1 MGKEHWWVYSP
12 ALEQDHHGQAA
23 AWWWLGEACDSCILD
38 IDIQAYC
45 CYCCRH
51 ATAMHQDHLRGVAL
65 AWHQVEDP
73 QEAQAG
79 HVMLLLLGKGCRQVE
94 PYLGRVGGLGTG
106 G

>member
-1 MGKEHWWVYSP
+1 
-12 ALEQDHHGQAA
+12 
-23 AWWWLGEACDSCILD
+23 
-38 IDIQAYC
+38 
-45 CYCCRH
+45 
-51 ATAMHQDHLRGVAL
+51 MHQDHLRGVAL